1 MSPDT
6 LRFDFSHFEKVT
18 DEQLREVERMVNDM
32 IRQDLPRDEH
42 RDMPM
47 EESGFDK
54 QRLRTLSSTI
64 DDTVEYLS
72 NSREK
77 IVLNKAMDYPVV
89 RQLLTY
95 HITNY
100 PKLGM
105 ALAVLLPLSIPIYII
120 GTRHQHNLRNDV
132 STAIKVSDELIE
144 LLNKGQ

>member
-1 MSPDT
+1 MII
-6 LRFDFSHFEKVT
+6 
-18 DEQLREVERMVNDM
+18 DELDRATAIAHIENVKARCNEFLQAYPS
-32 IRQDLPRDEH
+32 RQSFLDYFK
-42 RDMPM
+42 
-47 EESGFDK
+47 SGFDK